1 MDTPQPSNRPG
12 SWPLFLQS
20 FTLRLRLQ
28 NKVRLERPLPNVAET
43 FLECSV
49 LAMRPLCG
57 RLSYP
62 ALPTGASGFK
72 SSQQWWASVVAGAAL
87 MGSLVDFQSQH
98 YDSPS
103 VLPVTLLPVCSR
115 EAAACLSK
123 DRQWERDNEC
133 SSTLHSVNTCCRC
146 FLRQILVMFWFKVLM
161 LSQGPA
167 ATIG

>member
-1 MDTPQPSNRPG
+1 MDTPQSSNRPG

-28 NKVRLERPLPNVAET
+28 NKVWLERHLPNVPET
-43 FLECSV
+43 FLEFSV

-57 RLSYP
+57 ELSYP
-62 ALPTGASGFK
+62 VLPTGASGFK
-72 SSQQWWASVVAGAAL
+72 SSQQWWAFSCGGGCSDGQPSGFPKSASRL
-87 MGSLVDFQSQH
+87 PF
-98 YDSPS
+98 SP
-103 VLPVTLLPVCSR
+103 PVTLLPVCSR
-115 EAAACLSK
+115 EAVACLSK
-123 DRQWERDNEC
+123 DRQWERDKEC

-146 FLRQILVMFWFKVLM
+146 FLRQILVIFWFKVLM

>member
-1 MDTPQPSNRPG
+1 MAGCLTLPCQLEHLALKVASNGGP
-12 SWPLFLQS
+12 
-20 FTLRLRLQ
+20 
-28 NKVRLERPLPNVAET
+28 
-43 FLECSV
+43 
-49 LAMRPLCG
+49 
-57 RLSYP
+57 
-62 ALPTGASGFK
+62 
-72 SSQQWWASVVAGAAL
+72 SVVAGAAL

-115 EAAACLSK
+115 EAVACLSK
-123 DRQWERDNEC
+123 DRQWERDKEC

-146 FLRQILVMFWFKVLM
+146 FVRQILVMFWFKVLM